1 MTNAIIAGPLALY
14 ALWVFYLAVMHLKRA
29 RDHGML
35 SRPALYLGYPVLLVG
50 YALDVFVQLVPAT
63 VIFLDLPRELTLTG
77 RLKRYLNTEPSGS
90 WRESAAVWMCAHLL
104 DQFDPDGRHC

>member
-1 MTNAIIAGPLALY
+1 MNAAAVSIGALY

-63 VIFLDLPRELTLTG
+63 VIFLDLPRDWTLTG
-77 RLKRYLNTEPSGS
+77 RLKRYIAGPEG
-90 WRESAAVWMCAHLL
+90 WRERVAVWMCANLL
-104 DQFDPDGRHC
+104 NTFDPDGRHC

>member
-1 MTNAIIAGPLALY
+1 MSAALAGLASIY

-29 RDHGML
+29 RDNGTL

-50 YALDVFVQLVPAT
+50 YALDVFVQVVPAT
-63 VIFLDLPRELTLTG
+63 ILFLDLPRESTLTG
-77 RLKRYLNTEPSGS
+77 RLKRYLYGEQSGS
-90 WRESAAVWMCAHLL
+90 WREAVAAWMCAHLL

>member
-1 MTNAIIAGPLALY
+1 MNAALYALLSVY

-29 RDHGML
+29 RDNGTL

-50 YALDVFVQLVPAT
+50 YLLDVFVQVVVASIL
-63 VIFLDLPRELTLTG
+63 FLDIPREWTLTG
-77 RLKRYLNTEPSGS
+77 RLKRYIAGPEG
-90 WRESAAVWMCAHLL
+90 WRETVAVWMCLHLL